1 MLFVYYSLLYPSI
14 NQLVKFPRA
23 LLEEGARFVVDSLR
37 DAGECAR
44 SLTRVCDLLDISI
57 PLDACAM
64 LALDRYF
71 ILL

>member
-37 DAGECAR
+37 DAGE
-44 SLTRVCDLLDISI
+44 
-57 PLDACAM
+57 
-64 LALDRYF
+64 
-71 ILL
+71 